1 MSVASE
7 MHECLNEDRGVAGST
22 DARSDSVV
30 DSRIRCEPM
39 GGTGCEL
46 SFFRTDLRSVP
57 VHKTAIG

>member
-30 DSRIRCEPM
+30 DSRIRLEPA
-39 GGTGCEL
+39 GGTVAEL
-46 SFFRTDLRSVP
+46 PFFRTDLTALP
-57 VHKTAIG
+57 VQKTAIG